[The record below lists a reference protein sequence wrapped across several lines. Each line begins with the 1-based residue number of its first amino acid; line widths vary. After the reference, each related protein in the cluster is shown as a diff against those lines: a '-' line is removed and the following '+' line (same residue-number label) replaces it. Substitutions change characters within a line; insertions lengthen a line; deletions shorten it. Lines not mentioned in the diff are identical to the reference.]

1 MIEVWVRV
9 QQLWAS
15 MVGVFSPS
23 SQGEGKVSTVA
34 DALPEAAQEFTVVD
48 NEYKSYVIDC
58 SRDPVA
64 VRCCAG
70 QGRLDR
76 LESLLTTLEECQAA
90 LRAYLEERRAESP
103 RLCFLPDS

>member
-1 MIEVWVRV
+1 M
-9 QQLWAS
+9 A
-15 MVGVFSPS
+15 GVFSPAT
-23 SQGEGKVSTVA
+23 QYDGQISTVA

-48 NEYKSYVIDC
+48 SEYKSFVLEC
-58 SRDPVA
+58 SGDPVA

-76 LESLLTTLEECQAA
+76 LETLLATLEECQAQ
-90 LRAYLEERRAESP
+90 LRAYLEERRAETP